1 MKKLAHFIKLAW
13 SVSPSYILL
22 LAGNSVCNA
31 AKVIL
36 NIVLPMY
43 LINELLE
50 ARDVQQ
56 LLIYGS
62 LIVLNNVG
70 MTFLTNTFTRFTSV
84 KESETENGMMKLMSE
99 KIMNLEYSYLENP
112 QYLDLKERAVFAVQ
126 NQNTIANLIN
136 AAAEVFSGAVTLT
149 GLAAILITL
158 GPVLVIMLLAG
169 VVIMLLIYRGVSKY
183 QAMAMQQI
191 IPFNRRFGYYYDLGM
206 GKEAQKD
213 IRLYNMEGMIT
224 NRVIEFSNEV
234 CDVLET
240 VQLRM
245 GKAMG
250 EMSAVSEGI
259 SAFSYAY
266 VGIRTISTVL
276 GPKLSIGALTM
287 YVSAAINF
295 SSMVSKFGES
305 IVMMLQFLSFLDPY
319 MEFMSL
325 PEETKQSG
333 KEPFSGEVETVEFRN
348 VTFSYPNAEKPV
360 LKDISFSIH
369 KGEKI
374 SIVGL
379 NGAGKST
386 LVKLICRMY
395 QTDSG
400 EILINGKNIYDYDY
414 MSYMN
419 CISAVFQDYRLFN
432 FTIEEN
438 ICCEGA
444 TVSQSIA
451 ADRNATS
458 SQSIAADRNVS
469 SSQSIAADRNV
480 SSSQS
485 IAADRS
491 ASSSQEKIY
500 RLMEEVG
507 LKEKIAE
514 LPNGMKSRFGKDY
527 DEEGIEMSGG
537 QGQKIA
543 IARALYKKASMVIL
557 DEPASA
563 LDPIAEAEIYEKFN
577 SLVADKTAIYISHRM
592 SSSVFCDKILIID
605 GGTVA
610 DYDTHE
616 NLMKKTESLYYK
628 LFHSQAE
635 NYRLVVEGV

>member
-43 LINELLE
+43 LINELLG
-50 ARDVQQ
+50 ARDMQQ

-126 NQNTIANLIN
+126 NQNTIASLIN
-136 AAAEVFSGAVTLT
+136 AVAEVFSGAVTLA

-158 GPVLVIMLLAG
+158 GPVLFIVLLAG

-191 IPFNRRFGYYYDLGM
+191 IPFNRRFSYYYDLGM

-276 GPKLSIGALTM
+276 DPKLSIGALTM

-319 MEFMSL
+319 MEFMNL

-333 KEPFSGEVETVEFRN
+333 KELFSGEVETVEFRN
-348 VTFSYPNAEKPV
+348 VTFTYPNAEKPV

-386 LVKLICRMY
+386 LIKLICRMY
-395 QTDSG
+395 QADSG

-414 MSYMN
+414 LSYMN
-419 CISAVFQDYRLFN
+419 CISAVFQDYWLFN

-438 ICCEGA
+438 ICCERITA
-444 TVSQSIA
+444 SQSLV
-451 ADRNATS
+451 
-458 SQSIAADRNVS
+458 ADRNVA
-469 SSQSIAADRNV
+469 SSQSL
-480 SSSQS
+480 
-485 IAADRS
+485 AADRS
-491 ASSSQEKIY
+491 ASSCQEKIH
-500 RLMEEVG
+500 RLIEEVG

-577 SLVADKTAIYISHRM
+577 SLVEDKTAIYISHRM

-628 LFHSQAE
+628 LFRSQAE
-635 NYRLVVEGV
+635 NYRLEAETI